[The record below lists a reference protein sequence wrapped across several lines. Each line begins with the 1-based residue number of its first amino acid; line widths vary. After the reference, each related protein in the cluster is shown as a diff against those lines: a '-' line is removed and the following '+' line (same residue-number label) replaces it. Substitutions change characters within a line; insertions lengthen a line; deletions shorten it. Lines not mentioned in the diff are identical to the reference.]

1 MQTMYESFFGLTA
14 KPFSL
19 VPDPRFLFLSRT
31 HQKAL
36 RYLDY
41 GLREE
46 AGFILLTGEVGS
58 GKTTIVKN
66 FISRL
71 DGSTVLAMIF
81 NTCIGGDQLL
91 AAINE
96 EFGLDIR
103 GCDKLTLQRDL
114 NDFLIA
120 QYAMGVRPIL
130 IIDEAQNLPAE
141 SLEEIRLLSNLEAR
155 DNKLLQIILIGQ
167 PELKETLDQHHMRQL
182 RQRIGVSCHLSPLS
196 PEEIEDY
203 IFYRLGQAGNRE
215 AVTFEEGAF
224 EIIHRYS
231 GGIPRL
237 VNRICD
243 FLLLSAFCEEKRHF
257 PLDLVSEVA
266 AEAGDVAA
274 ADSIRSG
281 GASELSSLEERLK
294 CLEDD
299 VTRFLSGN
307 LEKERIFERL
317 SLIEKALKRSHCKQ
331 HEQFN
336 SLEERLSRLEVKV
349 EDLQKGR
356 GLSVVK

>member
-1 MQTMYESFFGLTA
+1 MYETFFGLTA

-19 VPDPRFLFLSRT
+19 VPDPRFLFMSKT

-41 GLREE
+41 GLREG

-58 GKTTIVKN
+58 GKTTIVKD
-66 FISRL
+66 FIGRL
-71 DGSTVLAMIF
+71 DRSTVLAMIF
-81 NTCIGGDQLL
+81 NTSIGGDQLL

-96 EFGLDIR
+96 EFGLDIQ

-141 SLEEIRLLSNLEAR
+141 SLEEVRLLSNLEAR
-155 DNKLLQIILIGQ
+155 DDKLLQIILIGQ

-182 RQRIGVSCHLSPLS
+182 RQRIGVSCHLSPLG
-196 PEEIEDY
+196 PDEIEDY

-215 AVTFEEGAF
+215 AVTFEKGAF

-243 FLLLSAFCEEKRHF
+243 FLLLSAYCEGIRHLS
-257 PLDLVSEVA
+257 LDLVSEVS
-266 AEAGDVAA
+266 AEAGDAAA
-274 ADSIRSG
+274 ADGIRSDG
-281 GASELSSLEERLK
+281 CVPELSSLEERLK
-294 CLEDD
+294 CLEHD
-299 VTRFLSGN
+299 VIRFLSGDM
-307 LEKERIFERL
+307 EKQRIFERL
-317 SLIEKALKRSHCKQ
+317 NLIEKALKRFHRK
-331 HEQFN
+331 EQEQADA
-336 SLEERLSRLEVKV
+336 LEERLSRLEDKI
-349 EDLQKGR
+349 EELQKGR